1 MIKKYKKCVLA
12 LASVM
17 VIGSVGF
24 TGQAEAA
31 APETA
36 SSSQNEEPEEAHRDG
51 RRLMERWQSLKAE
64 EKAQVYTLFEQR
76 IKDDNAVLDKLVELG
91 IMESD
96 QADRIKQHR
105 LERFEKQKENG
116 EFPTMHQPSHKR
128 HTRETEAA
136 S

>member
-1 MIKKYKKCVLA
+1 MIKKYKKYALA

-24 TGQAEAA
+24 TGQVGAA
-31 APETA
+31 TPETA
-36 SSSQNEEPEEAHRDG
+36 PSSQNEKQEEAHRDG
-51 RRLMERWQSLKAE
+51 RLMERWQSLKAE

-91 IMESD
+91 IVDSD
-96 QADRIKQHR
+96 KADRIKQYR